1 MLKDCLS
8 TKTEEEITKEN
19 IDYVDKI
26 KNISQ
31 YSTKKYV
38 NKKYFSQI

>member
-1 MLKDCLS
+1 MLKDSLS

-26 KNISQ
+26 KNIS
-31 YSTKKYV
+31 
-38 NKKYFSQI
+38 